1 MVACTSR
8 RHGPPAPE
16 RGMRPH
22 KQRGKGRGSQWI
34 SDRLGFWWHAGELI
48 VTRVVRGGLREAVD
62 EMNGTVWQPAPT

>member
-8 RHGPPAPE
+8 RHGAPASE

-22 KQRGKGRGSQWI
+22 KQRGKGRGNQWI
-34 SDRLGFWWHAGELI
+34 SDRLGFWWNAGELI
-48 VTRVVRGGLREAVD
+48 VNRLREAVD